1 MWNLSATTESPKGP
15 ARKRRLSATSGMVA
29 LMMAAPLENNMDMTL
44 LLVLS
49 ILGTIALA
57 PRWL

>member
-1 MWNLSATTESPKGP
+1 
-15 ARKRRLSATSGMVA
+15 VA